1 MATKTK
7 TDIVDIAARAFAAPP
22 AEAAA
27 WRSLGRA
34 RGHRRSRDRGILW
47 VRLTLLVV
55 VSTLLLSIGVRSR
68 LRAAA
73 SAALPGTGSAPSG
86 R

>member
-27 WRSLGRA
+27 WRTLARA
-34 RGHRRSRDRGILW
+34 RGHRRARDRGVLW

-55 VSTLLLSIGVRSR
+55 VSTLLLSIGVRSK

-73 SAALPGTGSAPSG
+73 SAGPPGPAGAPTG